1 MVGKLLAPGAG
12 IQLVALVVKKKK
24 VISLKR
30 RND

>member
-24 VISLKR
+24 VNFLEKEK
-30 RND
+30 